1 MSAPITDLRPD
12 RSKSYSAP
20 KPILDRILV
29 RRLAAPKAE
38 DGFVV
43 PEKFRQQTNRG
54 EVVAVGD
61 TVVLGGLNVTIDTFI
76 SVGDIVHYGEYTA
89 EQMKD
94 DPSLYIVRIQD
105 VRLVERL
112 QRCNHQWMRYPAE
125 GSTPTY
131 KQCNQCGEKGE

>member
-12 RSKSYSAP
+12 RTKQYSAP

-54 EVVAVGD
+54 EVVSIGTHVAIG
-61 TVVLGGLNVTIDTFI
+61 NVEHNLDEF
-76 SVGDIVHYGEYTA
+76 VWPGDIVHYGEYVA

-112 QRCNHQWMRYPAE
+112 VRE
-125 GSTPTY
+125 
-131 KQCNQCGEKGE
+131 

>member
-1 MSAPITDLRPD
+1 MSAPIITDLRPD
-12 RSKSYSAP
+12 RTKQYSAP

-54 EVVAVGD
+54 EVIAIGD
-61 TVVLGGLNVTIDTFI
+61 CVVLGHERWNVGDFV

-105 VRLVERL
+105 VRLVEKLNR
-112 QRCNHQWMRYPAE
+112 E
-125 GSTPTY
+125 
-131 KQCNQCGEKGE
+131 

>member
-1 MSAPITDLRPD
+1 MSAPIITDLRPD

-76 SVGDIVHYGEYTA
+76 SVGDIVHYGEYCA
-89 EQMKD
+89 EQLKD
-94 DPSLYIVRIQD
+94 DPNMFIVRIQD
-105 VRLVERL
+105 VRLVEKL
-112 QRCNHQWMRYPAE
+112 QR
-125 GSTPTY
+125 
-131 KQCNQCGEKGE
+131 

>member
-1 MSAPITDLRPD
+1 MSAPIITDLRPD

-54 EVVAVGD
+54 EVIAVG
-61 TVVLGGLNVTIDTFI
+61 TGVVLGAKWEPMCIFVEP
-76 SVGDIVHYGEYTA
+76 GDIVHYGEYTA

-112 QRCNHQWMRYPAE
+112 VRE
-125 GSTPTY
+125 
-131 KQCNQCGEKGE
+131 

>member
-54 EVVAVGD
+54 EVIAIGDWVAIGTEVHHMQHF
-61 TVVLGGLNVTIDTFI
+61 VQ
-76 SVGDIVHYGEYTA
+76 VGDIVHYGEYTA

-105 VRLVERL
+105 VRLVEKL
-112 QRCNHQWMRYPAE
+112 QRE
-125 GSTPTY
+125 
-131 KQCNQCGEKGE
+131 

>member
-1 MSAPITDLRPD
+1 MSAPIITDLRPD

-54 EVVAVGD
+54 EVLAIGTHVAIGGDSFPVGMF
-61 TVVLGGLNVTIDTFI
+61 VQP
-76 SVGDIVHYGEYTA
+76 GDIVHYGEFTA

-94 DPSLYIVRIQD
+94 DPTLYIVRIQD
-105 VRLVERL
+105 VRLVETLSR
-112 QRCNHQWMRYPAE
+112 E
-125 GSTPTY
+125 
-131 KQCNQCGEKGE
+131 